1 MRNILL
7 IFLLCIT
14 SNLLCQNNITAGET
28 LSYKG
33 NSYLVAS
40 DTLSTLIR
48 QQIQSSYPEYISI
61 QRIGN
66 TDLFN
71 NDFIDDINQFCPYY
85 IDSEEEIRYIDV
97 NLTTISGKVRTA
109 HFLMWHNDR
118 IFNPRIE
125 NIMALGKI
133 FYEILPDELIQI
145 IEADKNWPKEMN
157 ILFRC
162 TINSVGKTGEVQ
174 ILIPKKSYTIISR
187 YLNAEIIY
195 NIEQALINNLAYPNN
210 LAAAEYMREVS
221 LKYFPYKMEDIGYY
235 LAKYKEYKEYHL
247 H

>member
-1 MRNILL
+1 MYSG
-7 IFLLCIT
+7 T
-14 SNLLCQNNITAGET
+14 ET
-28 LSYKG
+28 
-33 NSYLVAS
+33 
-40 DTLSTLIR
+40 
-48 QQIQSSYPEYISI
+48 IQF
-61 QRIGN
+61 R
-66 TDLFN
+66 L
-71 NDFIDDINQFCPYY
+71 YY
-85 IDSEEEIRYIDV
+85 TDSEEVVRYIDV
-97 NLTTISGKVRTA
+97 NPETAGGKVRTA
-109 HFLMWHNDR
+109 HLLMWHNDR

-125 NIMALGKI
+125 NIMELGKI

-235 LAKYKEYKEYHL
+235 LAKYKEYK
-247 H
+247 

>member
-1 MRNILL
+1 MRNFIL
-7 IFLLCIT
+7 IFLIGIT
-14 SNLLCQNNITAGET
+14 SNLLCHNNITIGEN
-28 LSYKG
+28 LCYKG
-33 NSYLVAS
+33 NNYIVTL
-40 DTLSTLIR
+40 DTLGLQIR
-48 QQIQSSYPEYISI
+48 QHIQSTYPEYVSI
-61 QRIGN
+61 QRIEN

-133 FYEILPDELIQI
+133 FYEILPDELVQI

-235 LAKYKEYKEYHL
+235 LAKYKEYK
-247 H
+247 